1 MGEAAAPAAAHE
13 GSAEVRHVKYY
24 FAYGSNLHMKQMQ
37 RRCPNSRYVGFG
49 RLPNFR
55 WQINERGYA
64 NVVHA
69 QGQWVDGLVYEIE
82 ETDEEKLDI
91 SEGVAKGAYEK
102 QHMQV
107 RVKLACCSLY
117 RRSVPWIVARGGPC
131 RVRKS
136 AKHSHRR
143 TTTTTTIDRDTDNV
157 LVYMSLVHVV
167 DSSPKEEYIDRI
179 NRGLKD
185 AACLGM
191 EDDYI
196 RNCIRPFVPESAS
209 SSRETP
215 TPTRS
220 NSPRASEAGV

>member
-1 MGEAAAPAAAHE
+1 MGEAEAAHAPS
-13 GSAEVRHVKYY
+13 GDPRHAKYY

-37 RRCPNSRYVGFG
+37 RRCPKSKYVGFG

-64 NVVHA
+64 NVVYAEGH
-69 QGQWVDGLVYEIE
+69 WVDGLVYEIE

-91 SEGVAKGAYEK
+91 SEGVSKGAYEK

-117 RRSVPWIVARGGPC
+117 RRSVPWIVSRGGPC

-136 AKHSHRR
+136 AKHSHRK
-143 TTTTTTIDRDTDNV
+143 TTATIDRETDNV
-157 LVYMSLVHVV
+157 LVYISLVHVV

-185 AACLGM
+185 AASLGM
-191 EDDYI
+191 DDDYI
-196 RNCIRPFVPESAS
+196 RNCIRPFVPESGGS
-209 SSRETP
+209 SQETP